1 MKQQEYA
8 EHLIKTK
15 CKKEKKIERLNKKI
29 KRLEFWNNYFTPSE
43 TAVGLNVFVAG
54 IIGMVF
60 FGGIGMYIPA
70 GIFAA
75 YMANALIANK
85 GGVILHYELKRLDL
99 QLDVKS
105 IDKKLKVLHTNK
117 THTFTEDQRLD
128 RTKGV
133 DQSFTTLGSNPEKI
147 EKSIQS
153 EREITSR
160 RLIPYMTIGYEKSK
174 TNTDLNTVE
183 LEVDENHEMTDNF
196 DFDHATHQ

>member
-1 MKQQEYA
+1 MKHQESADY
-8 EHLIKTK
+8 LIKTK
-15 CKKEKKIERLNKKI
+15 LKKEKKIERLNKKI
-29 KRLEFWNNYFTPSE
+29 KRLEFWNKYFTPSE

-99 QLDVKS
+99 ELDVRY
-105 IDKKLKVLHTNK
+105 INRKLKNLHNNK
-117 THTFTEDQRLD
+117 TYTFTDDQRLD

-133 DQSFTTLGSNPEKI
+133 DQSFTTLGSYPEKI

-153 EREITSR
+153 EREIPPR
-160 RLIPYMTIGYEKSK
+160 RLIPDMTREYEQRK
-174 TNTDLNTVE
+174 TNTYLNGE
-183 LEVDENHEMTDNF
+183 ESEVDENCEMMDNF
-196 DFDHATHQ
+196 DFDHTSHQ

>member
-15 CKKEKKIERLNKKI
+15 SKKEKKIERLNKKI

-75 YMANALIANK
+75 YMANALTANK

-117 THTFTEDQRLD
+117 THSFTDDQRLD
-128 RTKGV
+128 RIKGAE
-133 DQSFTTLGSNPEKI
+133 QSFSTLGSNPEKI

-153 EREITSR
+153 EMEITPR
-160 RLIPYMTIGYEKSK
+160 RLIPDMTREYEQRK
-174 TNTDLNTVE
+174 TNTYLNAE
-183 LEVDENHEMTDNF
+183 ESEVGQNCEMMDNF
-196 DFDHATHQ
+196 DFDHTSHQ